1 MAEII
6 NNAGNQFSIS
16 GDLGFVSIPDLLGKS
31 IALFDDVA
39 KAEIDLK
46 DARALDSS
54 AVALLVEWTRQFE
67 MKGGQI
73 VFSNVPDQFLR
84 IAQISDVDSVL
95 KFSELIKARTGQGFD
110 ITLQD
115 LDRIRIALAIFRG

>member
-39 KAEIDLK
+39 KAEVDLK

-67 MKGGQI
+67 MKGGEI

-95 KFSELIKARTGQGFD
+95 KFS
-110 ITLQD
+110 
-115 LDRIRIALAIFRG
+115 